1 MLLHRETVHR
11 EMPGVERKCQIE
23 VPSPVATQRLGD
35 REDQIDREIRYPLAA
50 NNFDSGQ
57 YLSSIMRP
65 MHPRQHR
72 VVERLHPQR
81 NPIHARLDPRPDDG
95 NRDVLRVRLNGDLAK
110 FGCGDVGYCGNQFC
124 DFAYSN
130 SELGGS
136 SSPEIER
143 TNRADCWAYS
153 AGCYFCRNGVNEL
166 NDRNLASNGDGKVA
180 VGTAPSTE
188 GHVDVDVTW
197 ARNEVG

>member
-95 NRDVLRVRLNGDLAK
+95 NRDVPVSYTHLRAHETDSYLVCRLLLEK
-110 FGCGDVGYCGNQFC
+110 
-124 DFAYSN
+124 
-130 SELGGS
+130 
-136 SSPEIER
+136 
-143 TNRADCWAYS
+143 
-153 AGCYFCRNGVNEL
+153 
-166 NDRNLASNGDGKVA
+166 KKK
-180 VGTAPSTE
+180 
-188 GHVDVDVTW
+188 
-197 ARNEVG
+197 